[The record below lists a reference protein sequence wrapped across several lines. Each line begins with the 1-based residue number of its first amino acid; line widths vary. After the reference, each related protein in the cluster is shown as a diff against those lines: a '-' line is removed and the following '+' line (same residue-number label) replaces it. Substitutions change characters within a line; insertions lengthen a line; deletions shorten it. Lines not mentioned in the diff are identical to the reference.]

1 MNERYD
7 YAAIEKKWQQRWAQ
21 NREFEVQE
29 DSARPKYYV
38 LEMFLYPSGA
48 LHIGHVRNYTLGD
61 SIARFKRM
69 QGFNVLHPI
78 GWDAFGLPAENA
90 AIQHNI
96 PPERWTLDNIEIMKK
111 QCLRMGWSYDWNR
124 EITTCLPEY

>member
-1 MNERYD
+1 MNQSYD

-48 LHIGHVRNYTLGD
+48 LHIGHVRN
-61 SIARFKRM
+61 
-69 QGFNVLHPI
+69 
-78 GWDAFGLPAENA
+78 
-90 AIQHNI
+90 
-96 PPERWTLDNIEIMKK
+96 
-111 QCLRMGWSYDWNR
+111 
-124 EITTCLPEY
+124 